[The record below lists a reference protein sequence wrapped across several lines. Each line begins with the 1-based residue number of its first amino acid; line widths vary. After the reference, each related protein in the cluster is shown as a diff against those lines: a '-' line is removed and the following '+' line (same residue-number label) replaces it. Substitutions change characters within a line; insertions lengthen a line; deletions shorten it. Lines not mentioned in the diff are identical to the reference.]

1 MEFSSALIV
10 PVRFAWKSLWR
21 RRLQY
26 LLVFIALTAAFWAAF
41 DILAVISSVHR
52 QLEGDLRKIGWEV
65 INVHADPHPLRFLG
79 HRLNLALGERLARL
93 VQGAFAPANLLPSV
107 AIPSVA
113 GAAGAALGKPGE
125 PPKEETVLLIGT
137 TAAWDQVLSMEF
149 VWGRFFISGEEEACV
164 LDEWA
169 YRRLFPEGV
178 SEKERPDARI
188 RIQIGGKER
197 EFRIAGVARDP
208 FKIRERFE
216 EWDATSLARS
226 PLVRFMEYKNIYL
239 PRAALGAGEDILG
252 LVIKVG
258 PGVDPEEGAARI
270 REHLK
275 SISSTAVAWSR
286 KRWASQLLEAAFMA
300 GAVANFVWV
309 IVLAITALMVVTVVV
324 IAIRERYREIAIRR
338 VEGARQGQV
347 AVQLVLENLL
357 LTLAASGVGL
367 VLAAATGKWLEGQF
381 FGWPVYLKA
390 LEVLLVEATGLL
402 LIGITTYFPSGR
414 AARLDPVANLK

>member
-1 MEFSSALIV
+1 MDVYSTLIV
-10 PVRFAWKSLWR
+10 PVRFAWRSLWR

-52 QLEGDLRKIGWEV
+52 QLESDLRKIGWEV
-65 INVHADPHPLRFLG
+65 INVHADPQPLRFLG
-79 HRLNLALGERLARL
+79 HRLNLAEGERLARL
-93 VQGAFAPANLLPSV
+93 VQGIFAPANLLPSV
-107 AIPSVA
+107 AR
-113 GAAGAALGKPGE
+113 AAWAAPGKPGDPE
-125 PPKEETVLLIGT
+125 KEETVLLIGT
-137 TAAWDQVLSMEF
+137 TAAWDRVLSMDF
-149 VWGRFFISGEEEACV
+149 VWGRFFSAGEEDACV

-169 YRRLFPEGV
+169 CRRLFPEGI
-178 SEKERPDARI
+178 SEGERQVAKVRI
-188 RIQIGGKER
+188 LIGGQAR
-197 EFRIAGVARDP
+197 EFRVAGVVRDP

-239 PRAALGAGEDILG
+239 PRAALGAGEEILG

-258 PGVDPEEGAARI
+258 PGVEPEEGAERI
-270 REHLK
+270 RERLK
-275 SISSTAVAWSR
+275 SISSTALAWSR

-300 GAVANFVWV
+300 AAVANFVWV
-309 IVLAITALMVVTVVV
+309 IVLAITAFMVVTVVV

-338 VEGARQGQV
+338 VEGARRGQV